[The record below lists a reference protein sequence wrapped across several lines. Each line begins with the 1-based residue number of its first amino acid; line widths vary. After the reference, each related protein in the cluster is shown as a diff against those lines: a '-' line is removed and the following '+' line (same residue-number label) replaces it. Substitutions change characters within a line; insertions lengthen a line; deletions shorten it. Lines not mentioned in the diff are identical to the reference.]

1 MFKIFLTNPA
11 PQGAKRP
18 GGAAEGGARGI
29 FEPVSKKSAPGD
41 LGRGIFE
48 PGSKKSAPGT
58 GQGIFETGY
67 GDTIFE
73 QGHFEVLG
81 HIFYGGRK
89 PPTESLI
96 ISYFLSILRNC
107 CFCVRVSNLDFLDF

>member
-1 MFKIFLTNPA
+1 MFETI
-11 PQGAKRP
+11 
-18 GGAAEGGARGI
+18 
-29 FEPVSKKSAPGD
+29 SKKSGPGD

-73 QGHFEVLG
+73 QDHFEVLG
-81 HIFYGGRK
+81 QIFMGDASYHLRSRERY
-89 PPTESLI
+89 PHTV
-96 ISYFLSILRNC
+96 ISSI
-107 CFCVRVSNLDFLDF
+107 F

>member
-1 MFKIFLTNPA
+1 MATDLDLDPDLD
-11 PQGAKRP
+11 PDGSRD
-18 GGAAEGGARGI
+18 
-29 FEPVSKKSAPGD
+29 GD

-89 PPTESLI
+89 PPWLAVKSLCDPLAGWHAVKSLCDALI
-96 ISYFLSILRNC
+96 KFPLGFQR
-107 CFCVRVSNLDFLDF
+107 

>member
-1 MFKIFLTNPA
+1 M
-11 PQGAKRP
+11 
-18 GGAAEGGARGI
+18 
-29 FEPVSKKSAPGD
+29 
-41 LGRGIFE
+41 IFE

-89 PPTESLI
+89 PPSEEHTGML
-96 ISYFLSILRNC
+96 NW
-107 CFCVRVSNLDFLDF
+107 VPDNA